1 MPMIISVVIKSFS
14 NMIIRIIV
22 KIIKNTLIPIGN
34 PATQIFKGLWTTM
47 AGFPNAVFFNEAST
61 PDLSTGLKIWRIA
74 HGFVPP

>member
-1 MPMIISVVIKSFS
+1 MFTKFSSHNKDSVKSAHTQAQIMAIQRS
-14 NMIIRIIV
+14 N
-22 KIIKNTLIPIGN
+22 KY

-74 HGFVPP
+74 PGFVPP